1 MAMHTPGTL
10 DDAALFARPTT
21 ELGRLRGQSMLLC
34 LIGLAASAAIGAV
47 GLVFGKPLIEPG
59 VIWQSYLIAYIFW
72 IGLTL
77 GPLAVLM
84 IQHLTGGAWTFP
96 SRRIL
101 EAATRNLPL
110 MAVLFIPIAMNLPAL
125 YKWAQP
131 VETLPEEVAHMVHL
145 KAAYLNPSFFYL
157 RAAIYFVI
165 WGSLIFL
172 LNKWSTEQDETPA
185 MPPGPKTRRFRLLS
199 APGLVLYVLTVTF
212 MSVDW
217 IMSLDPA
224 WYSTIFGILT
234 IGGQGLSTMAFTII
248 VLSGLV
254 RFQPM
259 SRVANQDNFHDLGK
273 LMFAFIM
280 LWAYFS
286 VSQLLIIWSANL
298 PEEVPFYLE
307 RLHGPW
313 APISIAI
320 LLLQFVLPFVML
332 LSRDL
337 KRNPAAVRWVA
348 LLVLVMRVV
357 DITWTIGPVFR
368 TEGSS
373 LHWLDFAVVFAMGAV
388 WLALFWRNLA
398 GRSLVPAHDPYFK
411 EAVAHVGH

>member
-1 MAMHTPGTL
+1 MAMHTQGTL
-10 DDAALFARPTT
+10 DDRALFDRPTS

-34 LIGLAASAAIGAV
+34 LLGVVVSAALGAV
-47 GLVFGKPLIEPG
+47 GLIFGKPLIEAG
-59 VIWQSYLIAYIFW
+59 VIWQSYLIAYVFW

-84 IQHLTGGAWTFP
+84 IQHLTGGGWTFP

-110 MAVLFIPIAMNLPAL
+110 MAMLFIPIALNLPAL
-125 YKWAQP
+125 YAWARP
-131 VETLPEEVAHMVHL
+131 HDELREELAHMVEL
-145 KAAYLNPSFFYL
+145 KHAYLNAPFFYL
-157 RAAIYFVI
+157 RAVIFFVV
-165 WGSLIFL
+165 WGALIFL
-172 LNKWSTEQDETPA
+172 LNKWSREQDEQPA
-185 MPPGPKTRRFRLLS
+185 MPPGPNSRRFRLLS
-199 APGLVLYVLTVTF
+199 GPGLVLYVLTVTF

-234 IGGQGLSTMAFTII
+234 IGGQGLSTMAFTIL
-248 VLSGLV
+248 VLAALV
-254 RFQPM
+254 KFQPM
-259 SRVANQDNFHDLGK
+259 SHVATQDNFHDLGK
-273 LMFAFIM
+273 LMFAFTM

-298 PEEVPFYLE
+298 PEEIPFYLQ

-313 APISIAI
+313 APISIAV
-320 LLLQFVLPFVML
+320 LLLQFVAPFVLL
-332 LSRDL
+332 LSRSL
-337 KRNPAAVRWVA
+337 KRNPSAVKWVA
-348 LLVLVMRVV
+348 LLILIMRVV

-368 TEGSS
+368 EGSS
-373 LHWLDFAVVFAMGAV
+373 LHWLDFAVVFAMGAL

-411 EAVAHVGH
+411 EAMAHGGH